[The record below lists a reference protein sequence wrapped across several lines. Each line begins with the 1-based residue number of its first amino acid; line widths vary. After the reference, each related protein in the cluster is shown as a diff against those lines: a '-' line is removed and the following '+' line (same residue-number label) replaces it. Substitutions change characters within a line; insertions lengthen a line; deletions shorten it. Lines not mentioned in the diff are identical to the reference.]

1 MSEHTNAR
9 VRQTVAGMGSA
20 EVLAQ
25 AMAAAVGHNAVD
37 FSDADITSYPAG
49 KRWCAEKGVVRART
63 KMGADT
69 PLESH
74 SHS

>member
-1 MSEHTNAR
+1 MA
-9 VRQTVAGMGSA
+9 SA

-25 AMAAAVGHNAVD
+25 AMAAAVGQNAVD

-49 KRWCAEKGVVRART
+49 KRWCAEKGVVRARAA
-63 KMGADT
+63 MGADT
-69 PLESH
+69 PLKSH